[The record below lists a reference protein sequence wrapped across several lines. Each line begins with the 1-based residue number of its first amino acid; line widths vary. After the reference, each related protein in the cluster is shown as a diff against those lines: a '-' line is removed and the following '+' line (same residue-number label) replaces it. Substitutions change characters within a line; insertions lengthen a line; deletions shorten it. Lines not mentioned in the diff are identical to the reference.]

1 MTMPNETL
9 VGDVKFE
16 LGRITGAI
24 EGIGKAM
31 SGIGSRL
38 DELKEQLKRI
48 DLGLSEQRGG
58 VKSTREA
65 ARILMALAGVIATVV
80 ASAIAL
86 WHAMTGIKV

>member
-1 MTMPNETL
+1 MATESL
-9 VGDVKFE
+9 SGDVKFE

-24 EGIGKAM
+24 EGMGKAM
-31 SGIGSRL
+31 TAMGSRL
-38 DELKEQLKRI
+38 DELEEQVKRI

-65 ARILMALAGVIATVV
+65 ARILLAAAGVIAAVV
-80 ASAIAL
+80 ASTIAL